1 MTATIHRLHNSTSVA
16 SYLRVG
22 HRDHKWLEDQLA
34 RGALPYRRFVFEAAF
49 IQQQRQLVS
58 LLRETNCGIVLDT
71 NFAELSSIGKFQGA
85 SRHLPWAHP
94 DDRPW
99 TAEDLVGNRA
109 EYVASQIAEFAVEE
123 HVDAILSPNGLID
136 AGNDW
141 LTAGVRM
148 NAALYRTLQRS
159 GGNHISLDYQLI
171 GTMALLREAD
181 FRADVKA
188 VLHDVAAENVW
199 LRTSGHDANST
210 GTGNRRYVEAV
221 CDLHEISRPF
231 IADMT
236 GGFPALS
243 AAAAGAIGGFSF
255 GVGQKE
261 AFRANDYKRVP
272 VGGGGGGAKRIYV
285 NELGRWIS
293 EDQFVI
299 MTQAK
304 GAKPKLIC
312 RDTSCCTN
320 GKDDM
325 IDNHNGHFL
334 KSRAA
339 QIEQISRVPDDRR
352 EADFQLKHIGPALRT
367 ARALARLDYGDE
379 KTLKTILDEKKRL
392 TLMNDVL
399 ADMLVDSGNR
409 TRSEAP
415 LFRGNTNSLV
425 ILGRGA

>member
-1 MTATIHRLHNSTSVA
+1 MTATIHRLHKSTPVA

-34 RGALPYRRFVFEAAF
+34 RGALPNRRFVFEAAY
-49 IQQQRQLVS
+49 IRQQRDLVS
-58 LLRETNCGIVLDT
+58 LLRAANCEIVLDT

-85 SRHLPWAHP
+85 SRQLPWAR

-99 TAEDLVGNRA
+99 SAEDLVGNRA

-123 HVDAILSPNGLID
+123 HVDAILSPNGLIETD
-136 AGNDW
+136 NDW

-188 VLHDVAAENVW
+188 ALKDVAAENVW

-210 GTGNRRYVEAV
+210 GTASRRYVEAV
-221 CDLHEISRPF
+221 CDLHEINRPF

-243 AAAAGAIGGFSF
+243 AAAAGAIGGFSY

-261 AFRANDYKRVP
+261 AFRANDYKRTP
-272 VGGGGGGAKRIYV
+272 VGGGGVAKRVYV

-299 MTQAK
+299 MAQAK

-312 RDTSCCTN
+312 RDTSCCAN
-320 GKDDM
+320 GRDDM

-334 KSRAA
+334 KSRIA
-339 QIEQISRVPDDRR
+339 QIEQISRVPDERR
-352 EADFQLKHIGPALRT
+352 EADFLLKHIAPAHRT

-379 KTLKTILDEKKRL
+379 KTLKTILNEKKRL

-399 ADMLVDSGNR
+399 ADMHADSVNR

-415 LFRGNTNSLV
+415 LFRGNTNSLA

>member
-1 MTATIHRLHNSTSVA
+1 MTATIHRLHNTNPIA
-16 SYLRVG
+16 GYLRVG

-34 RGALPYRRFVFEAAF
+34 RGALPYRRFVFEAAH
-49 IQQQRQLVS
+49 IRQQRQLVS
-58 LLRETNCGIVLDT
+58 LLRAANCEIVLDT

-85 SRHLPWAHP
+85 SRQLPWAR

-99 TAEDLVGNRA
+99 SADDLAGNRA
-109 EYVASQIAEFAVEE
+109 DYVASQIAEFAIEE
-123 HVDAILSPNGLID
+123 KVDVVLSPSGLIE
-136 AGNDW
+136 ANSDW
-141 LTAGVRM
+141 LTTGVLM
-148 NAALYRTLQRS
+148 NQALARTLNRS

-181 FRADVKA
+181 FRADAKA
-188 VLHDVAAENVW
+188 ALTDVAAENVW

-210 GTGNRRYVEAV
+210 GTGSRRYIEAV
-221 CDLHEISRPF
+221 CDLHEINRPF

-261 AFRANDYKRVP
+261 AFRANDYRREPVISSGGGPKRVF
-272 VGGGGGGAKRIYV
+272 VL
-285 NELGRWIS
+285 ELGRWIS
-293 EDQFVI
+293 EEQFTI

-304 GAKPKLIC
+304 GARTKLIC
-312 RDTSCCTN
+312 PDTSCCAN

-325 IDNHNGHFL
+325 IDNRNGHFL
-334 KSRAA
+334 KSRHA
-339 QIEQISRVPDDRR
+339 QIDQMSRVPDDRR
-352 EADFQLKHIGPALRT
+352 EADFLLKHISPALRT

-379 KTLKTILDEKKRL
+379 KTTKTILDEKKRL

-415 LFRGNTNSLV
+415 LFRGNTNSLM

>member
-1 MTATIHRLHNSTSVA
+1 MTATIHRRHNSTPVA

-22 HRDHKWLEDQLA
+22 HRDHKWLEDQQA
-34 RGALPYRRFVFEAAF
+34 RGALPYRRFVFEAAH
-49 IQQQRQLVS
+49 IRQQRQLVS
-58 LLRETNCGIVLDT
+58 LLRDANCEIVLDT
-71 NFAELSSIGKFQGA
+71 NFAELSSVGKFQGA
-85 SRHLPWAHP
+85 SRQLPWAR

-99 TAEDLVGNRA
+99 SAEDLVGNRA
-109 EYVASQIAEFAVEE
+109 DYLASQIAEFAVEE
-123 HVDAILSPNGLID
+123 HVDAILSPNGLIE

-159 GGNHISLDYQLI
+159 GVNHIALDYQLI
-171 GTMALLREAD
+171 GTMALLRESA
-181 FRADVKA
+181 FRAKVK
-188 VLHDVAAENVW
+188 VTLDEVAAENVW
-199 LRTSGHDANST
+199 LRTSNNDANST
-210 GTGNRRYVEAV
+210 GTGSRRFVEAA
-221 CDLHEISRPF
+221 CDLHEINRPF

-243 AAAAGAIGGFSF
+243 AVAAGAIGGFSF

-261 AFRANDYKRVP
+261 AFRANDYKREP
-272 VGGGGGGAKRIYV
+272 VAGGGGSPKRVYV

-299 MTQAK
+299 MAQAK
-304 GAKPKLIC
+304 GAKTRLIC
-312 RDTSCCTN
+312 RDTSCCAN

-367 ARALARLDYGDE
+367 ARGLARLDYGDK

-415 LFRGNTNSLV
+415 LFRGNTNSLA

>member
-1 MTATIHRLHNSTSVA
+1 MTATIHRLHNTNPIA
-16 SYLRVG
+16 GYLRVG

-34 RGALPYRRFVFEAAF
+34 RGALPYRRFVFEAAH
-49 IQQQRQLVS
+49 IRQQRQLVS
-58 LLRETNCGIVLDT
+58 LLRDANCEIVLDT

-85 SRHLPWAHP
+85 SRQLPWAR

-99 TAEDLVGNRA
+99 SADDLAGNRA
-109 EYVASQIAEFAVEE
+109 EYVASQIAEFAIEE
-123 HVDAILSPNGLID
+123 RVHVVLSPNGLIE
-136 AGNDW
+136 AGSDW
-141 LTAGVRM
+141 LTAGIRM
-148 NAALYRTLQRS
+148 NQALARTLNQS

-171 GTMALLREAD
+171 GTMALLREID

-188 VLHDVAAENVW
+188 ALSDVAAENVW

-210 GTGNRRYVEAV
+210 GTGSRRYV
-221 CDLHEISRPF
+221 DLHEINRPF

-261 AFRANDYKRVP
+261 AFRANDYKREP
-272 VGGGGGGAKRIYV
+272 VAGGGGGPKRVYV
-285 NELGRWIS
+285 DQLGRWVS
-293 EDQFVI
+293 EDQFVM

-312 RDTSCCTN
+312 PDTSCCTN
-320 GKDDM
+320 GRDDM

-334 KSRAA
+334 KSRAV
-339 QIEQISRVPDDRR
+339 QIEQISRVPDERR
-352 EADFQLKHIGPALRT
+352 EEDFLLRHIGPALRT

-379 KTLKTILDEKKRL
+379 KTTKTILDEKKRL
-392 TLMNDVL
+392 TLMNDVF

-409 TRSEAP
+409 TRSVAP

>member
-1 MTATIHRLHNSTSVA
+1 MTATIHRLHNTNPIA
-16 SYLRVG
+16 GYLRVG

-34 RGALPYRRFVFEAAF
+34 RGALPYRRFVFEAAH
-49 IQQQRQLVS
+49 IRQQRQLVGQ
-58 LLRETNCGIVLDT
+58 LRDASCEIVLDT

-85 SRHLPWAHP
+85 SRQLPWARE
-94 DDRPW
+94 DRPW
-99 TAEDLVGNRA
+99 SADDLAGNRA
-109 EYVASQIAEFAVEE
+109 EYVASQIAEFAIEE
-123 HVDAILSPNGLID
+123 RVDVILSPNGLIE
-136 AGNDW
+136 AESDW

-148 NAALYRTLQRS
+148 NQALARTLNQS

-171 GTMALLREAD
+171 STMALLRAMG

-188 VLHDVAAENVW
+188 ALSDVAAENVW
-199 LRTSGHDANST
+199 LRTSGHDTNST
-210 GTGNRRYVEAV
+210 GTGSRRYVEAV
-221 CDLHEISRPF
+221 CDLHEINRPF

-236 GGFPALS
+236 GGFPAFS

-261 AFRANDYKRVP
+261 AFRANDYKREP
-272 VGGGGGGAKRIYV
+272 VAGGGGGPKRVYLDQ
-285 NELGRWIS
+285 LGRWIS
-293 EDQFVI
+293 EDQFTI
-299 MTQAK
+299 MIQAK
-304 GAKPKLIC
+304 GARTKLLC
-312 RDTSCCTN
+312 PVTSCCAN
-320 GKDDM
+320 GRDDM
-325 IDNHNGHFL
+325 IDNRNGHFL

-339 QIEQISRVPDDRR
+339 QIDQISRVPDDRR
-352 EADFQLKHIGPALRT
+352 EADFLLKHIGPALRA
-367 ARALARLDYGDE
+367 ARALARLDYGDA
-379 KTLKTILDEKKRL
+379 KTTKTILEEKKRL